1 MATVT
6 RRTGDSSRRLLV
18 TGATGFIG
26 RKLVRTAL
34 REGLEVRALVRDPT
48 DASGLGRA
56 ELFAGDLV
64 EPDSLEGIEAA
75 VDAVVHCAGI
85 LGKWGMDEAVL
96 HAVNVQGSL
105 NLLNRFAGCAISRFI
120 HLSAGGVTGPVR
132 EGVVDE
138 TYACRPATA
147 YERTKLLGEQ
157 KILQVAAGLE
167 VPAAVVRPTFT
178 YGPGDPHKLALFRAV
193 KRGRFAF
200 IGNGRS
206 VIHPVYA
213 DDLIAGI
220 MLALD
225 RARPGEIYIIGGHRP
240 VTKRELVHTIADTL
254 GVDRP
259 GWRIPRWLARP
270 AAVLLEGTGRALG
283 FEPILTRSR
292 VMMMADNFGYSIE
305 KARQQLDYAPE
316 TDLSDGIR
324 KTVVAYEEAGVI

>member
-1 MATVT
+1 MVNTT
-6 RRTGDSSRRLLV
+6 RRTGDSPRRLLV

-34 REGLEVRALVRDPT
+34 REGFAVRALVRDPT
-48 DASGLGRA
+48 GASGLGRA
-56 ELFAGDLV
+56 DLFAGDLV
-64 EPDSLEGIEAA
+64 EPDSLDGVEAG

-132 EGVVDE
+132 KGVVDE
-138 TYACRPATA
+138 TYVCQPATA

-157 KILQVAAGLE
+157 KVLAGAAGLG
-167 VPAAVVRPTFT
+167 VPATVVRPTFT

-200 IGNGRS
+200 IGSGRS
-206 VIHPVYA
+206 VVHPVFA

-225 RARPGEIYIIGGHRP
+225 RARYGEVYIIGGDRP
-240 VTKRELVHTIADTL
+240 VTKRELVHAIADTL

-259 GWRIPRWLARP
+259 ALRIPRWVASP
-270 AAVLLEGTGRALG
+270 TAAVLEGTGRLLG

-292 VMMMADNFGYSIE
+292 IMMMADNFGYSID
-305 KARQQLDYAPE
+305 KARRELGYAPQ
-316 TDLSDGIR
+316 TCLSDGIR
-324 KTVVAYEEAGVI
+324 QTVIAYEEAGLL